1 MALSQDQYFEQY
13 WSGTD
18 QANQVRNYANSR
30 IFDGKNW
37 RNPTGGEIARLEAS
51 LRDWVRN
58 NSGSGFQQSWSSYS
72 AQQNALLEAQR
83 QQEELERQRI
93 EAEKA
98 AAALAAEQ
106 ARLQAQYKAEQEAIS
121 KQQLEQSAAINLQL
135 DKERKAAEAE
145 QAQLKAQFEAERV
158 QTEKLV
164 SQAQAETERQ
174 QIAAKRESAVALNVG
189 KQAAFTKLR
198 QAQDTQVKPQ
208 TQRKKTMIGQPGVTT
223 TRLSARA
230 GLGGYGG
237 TAAGRINPTGLNI

>member
-1 MALSQDQYFEQY
+1 MALSQDQFFEQY
-13 WSGTD
+13 WPSTD
-18 QANQVRNYANSR
+18 GYQQLQGYANSKS
-30 IFDGKNW
+30 ILDGNKK
-37 RNPTGGEIARLEAS
+37 RYPTGGEIARVEAS
-51 LRDWVRN
+51 LKNAWRQN
-58 NSGSGFQQSWSSYS
+58 SGFQQAWSSYS

-98 AAALAAEQ
+98 AAELAAEQ
-106 ARLQAQYKAEQEAIS
+106 TRLQAQYKAEQEAIS

-145 QAQLKAQFEAERV
+145 QAQLKTQFEAERV

-208 TQRKKTMIGQPGVTT
+208 TQRKKTMIGQPGVTST
-223 TRLSARA
+223 KLSARA